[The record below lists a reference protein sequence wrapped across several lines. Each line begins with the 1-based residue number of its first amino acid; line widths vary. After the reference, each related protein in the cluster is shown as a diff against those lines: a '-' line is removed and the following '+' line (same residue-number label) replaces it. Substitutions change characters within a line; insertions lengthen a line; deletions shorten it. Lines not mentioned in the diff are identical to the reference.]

1 MKKRSLIAGL
11 GLFGLLAASG
21 CVGPATSGEG
31 DAPVAQEST
40 LQLAQGIHNQLSS
53 AQVRQLIANYYVAVR
68 GLDLNNYLAN
78 FAKHGTL
85 EDPVGTDPRR
95 GLAEIAG
102 AYQQAIDSFSI
113 LDMREQDVFT
123 PDKTN
128 EAAVRWTVSLTF
140 KNGLKVDPFNGI
152 TYFKFDDAG
161 KIASAR
167 AFWDPSALANA
178 HF

>member
-1 MKKRSLIAGL
+1 MKKYS
-11 GLFGLLAASG
+11 LLAYLGVFALG

-31 DAPVAQEST
+31 EAAVAEEST
-40 LQLAQGIHNQLSS
+40 LQLAQRIHNRLSS
-53 AQVRQLIANYYVAVR
+53 AQVQQLVANYYVAVR
-68 GLDLNNYLAN
+68 GLNLDNYVSK

-85 EDPVGTDPRR
+85 EDPAGTTPRR
-95 GLAEIAG
+95 GLTEIAG
-102 AYQQAIDSFSI
+102 TYQQAVDSFDV
-113 LDMREQDVFT
+113 LDMREKDVFT

-167 AFWDPSALANA
+167 AFWDPSVLAGA
-178 HF
+178 HY

>member
-1 MKKRSLIAGL
+1 M
-11 GLFGLLAASG
+11 
-21 CVGPATSGEG
+21 
-31 DAPVAQEST
+31 Q
-40 LQLAQGIHNQLSS
+40 NQLSS
-53 AQVRQLIANYYVAVR
+53 AQVSQLIANYYVSVR
-68 GLDLNNYLAN
+68 GLNLNNYLAN

-95 GLAEIAG
+95 GLTEIAG

-152 TYFKFDDAG
+152 TYFKFNNDG
-161 KIASAR
+161 KLASVR
-167 AFWDPSALANA
+167 AFWDPSVLANA